1 MDLYY
6 LDRTINGFARG
17 SVCVIDYVPSRKEV
31 YLTKYHKVFLFPGFR
46 AIFVIRLYG
55 RN

>member
-1 MDLYY
+1 MYY
-6 LDRTINGFARG
+6 PDRTINGFGRG
-17 SVCVIDYVPSRKEV
+17 SVCVIDYAPFQKEV
-31 YLTKYHKVFLFPGFR
+31 YLTKYHKKFLFPGFR